1 MKKNTIAKL
10 LTAALCTGLIAGMT
24 TGCGSASSA
33 SGENGQVIVYNWG
46 EYIDPDTITMFEE
59 ETGIKVVYDEF
70 ETNEIMYPKVETG
83 ASEYDVICPSDYMI
97 SKMIESDLLSEL
109 NFDNMPNAKA
119 NIGEQYWEQSKGFDP
134 ENKYSVPYCWGTV
147 GILYNPARLEELGV
161 EPPTTWADL
170 WDERLSGEILMQDS
184 VRDAFMVALKKNG
197 FSSNSLDESELQIAT
212 DDLIAQKPL
221 VQAYVV
227 DQVRDKMIGGEAAI
241 GVMFSGDAIYVIG
254 ENPDLDYVIP
264 EEGTNVWIDGWVIP
278 KNAPNKENAEKF
290 IDFMC
295 RPDVALKN
303 FEYITYSTPNDAAR
317 DLIEDEDLKNSKIAF
332 PDLSQ
337 YSGLETYTYLGEDG
351 DSLYND
357 MWKEVKSN

>member
-33 SGENGQVIVYNWG
+33 SGESGQVIVYNWG

-97 SKMIESDLLSEL
+97 SKMIENDLLSEL

-147 GILYNPARLEELGV
+147 GILYNKTMV
-161 EPPTTWADL
+161 DEPVDSWSIL
-170 WDERLSGEILMQDS
+170 WDEKYADSILMQDS
-184 VRDAFMVALKKNG
+184 VRDAFMVALKLNG
-197 FSSNSLDESELQIAT
+197 NSMNTLDETELAAAR
-212 DDLIAQKPL
+212 DLLIKQKPL
-221 VQAYVV
+221 VQAYVI
-227 DQVRDKMIGGEAAI
+227 DQVRDKMIGGEAAL
-241 GVMFSGDAIYVIG
+241 GVIYSGEAIFTQR
-254 ENPDLDYVIP
+254 ENSDLEYVIP
-264 EEGTNVWIDGWVIP
+264 KEGTNVWIDSWVIP

-295 RPDVALKN
+295 RGDVALKN